1 MRRGPVKQLVI
12 AASALSLIYP
22 PDGSGA
28 LAPEEGTAAM
38 RSHATPAA
46 SGTRR
51 PPRHRLAEMV
61 ALFARGT
68 TLRPCL
74 PVAAVV
80 GCVLSAINEG
90 ARIASGHTGWPTWVQ
105 VGLNFVV
112 PFLVSSYGYLSAA
125 HPAAVDRQRSA
136 GTLP

>member
-1 MRRGPVKQLVI
+1 MRSP
-12 AASALSLIYP
+12 AAP
-22 PDGSGA
+22 PASGA
-28 LAPEEGTAAM
+28 P
-38 RSHATPAA
+38 
-46 SGTRR
+46 R
-51 PPRHRLAEMV
+51 PPRSRPGEMM

-90 ARIASGHTGWPTWVQ
+90 ARIASGHTEWTTWVQ

-112 PFLVSSYGYLSAA
+112 PFLVSSYGYLSAQTA
-125 HPAAVDRQRSA
+125 D
-136 GTLP
+136 G

>member
-1 MRRGPVKQLVI
+1 
-12 AASALSLIYP
+12 
-22 PDGSGA
+22 
-28 LAPEEGTAAM
+28 M
-38 RSHATPAA
+38 RSDATPPVSAA
-46 SGTRR
+46 PR
-51 PPRHRLAEMV
+51 PPGSRPGEMI

-90 ARIASGHTGWPTWVQ
+90 ARIAGGHTGWLTWVQ

-125 HPAAVDRQRSA
+125 QFAVDQQRSA
-136 GTLP
+136 GTPP

>member
-1 MRRGPVKQLVI
+1 
-12 AASALSLIYP
+12 
-22 PDGSGA
+22 
-28 LAPEEGTAAM
+28 M

-46 SGTRR
+46 SGPRR
-51 PPRHRLAEMV
+51 PPRHRPGEMI

-68 TLRPCL
+68 TLRRCL

-112 PFLVSSYGYLSAA
+112 PFFVSSYGYLSAA
-125 HPAAVDRQRSA
+125 QSAAVDRQRSA
-136 GTLP
+136 GTPP